1 MERWKVEDLPPTPTP
16 WVGPRSWASGSVGSG
31 RSDGRR
37 TPIRRRLFLHLDID
51 AFLASV
57 AQILEPGLIGKPV
70 VVGSGVVASR
80 SYEAKARGVATAMPI
95 AEALR
100 VCPGLVRRAG
110 DAFAAERFRR
120 RVARVLMGFAPRVEI
135 TSLDDMYADLSGMP
149 GVGREGSVGGA
160 REDAVLELCERL
172 RAQVRAETG
181 LSVSLGLGAT
191 RTLARLATDRAKP
204 GGIHWVRPGEE
215 RSFLDP
221 LPVSALPGIGRKTAA
236 QLEEYRIRTVA
247 ELRLLDRTLLEESFG
262 KRGEEMFWK
271 ARGLPAGERDQVVQ
285 VAEGRAEETVGG
297 CTGSEAG
304 WGAGGAWAEGG
315 LGQSLSRETT
325 LEEPS
330 ADPGFMRA
338 MLAYLVD
345 RASARLREQGR
356 RAGRL
361 QVRLRSERS
370 LKAARRVE
378 PPSAERGVL
387 VELALEI
394 LEELL
399 ARRCM
404 VSRIGLSLERLM
416 SDGGYVQGDLFSLL
430 VAEGSGP
437 LHGEGM
443 RELQSR
449 RLDESLDRIR
459 NRYGFGAMTVGP
471 SIALLGKLVRTH
483 AGFRMRTPSLSL

>member
-1 MERWKVEDLPPTPTP
+1 M
-16 WVGPRSWASGSVGSG
+16 AGSAAGG
-31 RSDGRR
+31 MGKR
-37 TPIRRRLFLHLDID
+37 TPLRRRLFLHLDID

-57 AQILEPGLIGKPV
+57 AQILEPELIGRPV

-80 SYEAKARGVATAMPI
+80 SYEAKARGVATAMRI
-95 AEALR
+95 AEAMR
-100 VCPGLVRRAG
+100 ICPGLVRRAG

-135 TSLDDMYADLSGMP
+135 TSLDDMYADLSGMRVEP
-149 GVGREGSVGGA
+149 TLLDWG
-160 REDAVLELCERL
+160 ERL

-215 RSFLDP
+215 RGFLDP

-247 ELRLLDRTLLEESFG
+247 ELRLLDRSLLEESFG

-285 VAEGRAEETVGG
+285 VAEGGLATGGAETGGAETG
-297 CTGSEAG
+297 
-304 WGAGGAWAEGG
+304 GAGGAWAEGG

-330 ADPGFMRA
+330 ADPGFLRA

-370 LKAARRVE
+370 LRAARRVE
-378 PPSAERGVL
+378 PPSAERSVL
-387 VELALEI
+387 AELGLEM
-394 LEELL
+394 LDELL
-399 ARRCM
+399 AKRCM

-416 SDGGYVQGDLFSLL
+416 ADGGYVQGDLFSLL

-437 LHGEGM
+437 LRGEGM
-443 RELQSR
+443 HALRSR

-459 NRYGFGAMTVGP
+459 DRHGFGSMTVGP
-471 SIALLGKLVRTH
+471 SIALLGRLVRTH
-483 AGFRMRTPSLSL
+483 SGFRMRTPSLSL

>member
-1 MERWKVEDLPPTPTP
+1 MPTP
-16 WVGPRSWASGSVGSG
+16 WVGPRSWAAGAVSGG
-31 RSDGRR
+31 RSGGRR
-37 TPIRRRLFLHLDID
+37 VPVRRRLFLHLDID

-57 AQILEPGLIGKPV
+57 AQILEPGLIGRPV

-95 AEALR
+95 AEAMR

-110 DAFAAERFRR
+110 DAFAAERFRQ

-135 TSLDDMYADLSGMP
+135 TSLDDMYADLSGLWAMT
-149 GVGREGSVGGA
+149 EGGPADGSG
-160 REDAVLELCERL
+160 EETVLEWGQEL
-172 RAQVRAETG
+172 RARVRAETG

-236 QLEEYRIRTVA
+236 QLAEYRITTVA
-247 ELRLLDRTLLEESFG
+247 ELRLLDRSLLAESFG

-271 ARGLPAGERDQVVQ
+271 ARGLPAGERDRVGQ
-285 VAEGRAEETVGG
+285 VAEGRAGE
-297 CTGSEAG
+297 CN
-304 WGAGGAWAEGG
+304 AGGAWAEGG

-325 LEEPS
+325 LAEPS
-330 ADPGFMRA
+330 AEPGFLRA
-338 MLAYLVD
+338 MLGYLVD

-361 QVRLRSERS
+361 QVRLRSERM
-370 LKAARRVE
+370 LEAARRVE

-387 VELALEI
+387 VDLALEI

-399 ARRCM
+399 DRRCI
-404 VSRIGLSLERLM
+404 VSRVGISLERLM
-416 SDGGYVQGDLFSLL
+416 GDGGYVQGDLFSLL

-449 RLDESLDRIR
+449 KLDESLDRIR
-459 NRYGFGAMTVGP
+459 NRYGFGVMTAGP
-471 SIALLGKLVRTH
+471 SIALLGRLARTRE
-483 AGFRMRTPSLSL
+483 GFLLRTPSLSL